1 MFLFLGILLLKKTVL
16 RVIFLQN
23 RTDLALES
31 FEAEGKTALDGVIV
45 REENGVTTV
54 DVVNENGAAAIGKP
68 VGRYITLE
76 VNSFVNDTD
85 IFDGRLE
92 DFSAILRPL
101 LPEESGSIL
110 IAGLGNTNI
119 TADAL
124 GPKTGEYILSTRH
137 IINDLK
143 RTFDAENIASVAC
156 VATGVLGDTGIETA
170 EIIRGVASQIEPSC
184 VIVVDALAAS
194 SAERLGTTVQ
204 FSDSGI
210 SPGSGVGN
218 HRHEISRSTL
228 GVPVISV
235 GIPTVVSVAAINRA
249 IGSGAYVTP
258 REIDRIIQQG
268 AKLIGMGIN
277 VALQPHLSARDIY
290 ALVG

>member
-1 MFLFLGILLLKKTVL
+1 ME
-16 RVIFLQN
+16 N

-31 FEAEGKTALDGVIV
+31 YESGDKTALSGVSV
-45 REENGVTTV
+45 KEENGVTTV
-54 DVVNENGAAAIGKP
+54 EVLSEAGAQAIGKP
-68 VGRYITLE
+68 VGKYITLE
-76 VNSFVNDTD
+76 VSSFVNDTD
-85 IFDGRLE
+85 IFDGRLD
-92 DFSAILRPL
+92 DFAQILRKL
-101 LPEESGSIL
+101 LPREITSVL
-110 IAGLGNTNI
+110 VAGLGNTNI

-143 RTFDAENIASVAC
+143 KAFGASSITSVAS
-156 VATGVLGDTGIETA
+156 VATGVLGDTGVETA
-170 EIIRGVASQIEPSC
+170 EIIKGVAAQIEPSC

-218 HRHEISRSTL
+218 HRHEISRATL
-228 GVPVISV
+228 GVPVVSV
-235 GIPTVVSVAAINRA
+235 GIPTVVSVAAINSEL
-249 IGSGAYVTP
+249 GSGAYVTP

-277 VALQPHLSARDIY
+277 VTLQQSLSAQDIY